1 MSLCVVL
8 SFYNDKISSF
18 LTMAI
23 KLPSSKS
30 KQNFK
35 MSMNIN
41 TLTIKAQELLQGAM
55 TIAKSRGQQALEP
68 EHILVAAI
76 AEDDSLGSYLISRA
90 GGSLPTIRR
99 EAEEALTHLP
109 RVEGV
114 DDNIFFSRSSS
125 AVIQR
130 AVDLTRAFSDRYA
143 SVEHIVIALAKER
156 SVARDI
162 LRRAGISEEQLI
174 AATREFRKGATI
186 DSATESVEFDAL
198 GKYAIDLNEGARTG
212 RLDPVIGRDE
222 EIRRVLQILSRRTKN
237 NPILVGEA
245 GVGKTAIAEGIA
257 QRIVNGDVPEN
268 LKNKRLFS
276 LDMGALIAGAKYKGE
291 FEERLKAVVKEV
303 TAAEGEVLLFIDE
316 IHTLVGA
323 GKSDGAMD
331 AANILKPA
339 LARGELRTIGATTLD
354 EYQKYFEKD
363 KALERRFQ
371 KVMVNE
377 PTMEDAI
384 SIMRG
389 LKERYEN
396 HHRVRIKDEAI
407 VASVELSHRYITD
420 RFLPDKAIDL
430 VDEAASRLRLEM
442 NSVPEEIDQLDRRIR
457 QLEIER
463 EAIRREGD
471 EERIKRLDGEIEEHR
486 AEYSILKAKW
496 QSERERLQTLQQAKE
511 GIEQAKIEAQQ
522 AERAGDYARVAE
534 LRYGK
539 IVELEKRVATLEEE
553 LRLSADTA
561 MIKEEV
567 SADDIAEV
575 VSRWSGIP
583 VKRMLQSEREKLLN
597 MEEELH
603 HRVVGQDEA
612 IGVISD
618 AVRRSRAGLSDSR
631 RPIGSFIFLGTTGV
645 GKTELAKA
653 LAEFLFNDDAMLTR
667 IDMSE
672 YQERHSVSRL
682 VGAPPGYVGYDEGG
696 QLTEAVRRKPYS
708 VVLLDEI
715 EKAHPDVFNIL
726 LQVLDDG
733 RLTDNKGRTVDFRNT
748 IIIMT
753 SNMGSNIISER
764 FATAFGEP
772 KPELLESVKGEVVE
786 LLKQHLKPEFLNRI
800 DEIVMFEPLGRKAI
814 EQIVDIQL
822 RHVAS
827 MLSNNGIE
835 MHYSEAAR
843 NYIAKVGFDPLYGAR
858 PIKRAIQREVVNTLS
873 KRILAGT
880 IDRSRPITI
889 DASDEGLIFTN

>member
-291 FEERLKAVVKEV
+291 CEERLKAVVKEV

-522 AERAGDYARVAE
+522 AERTGDYARVAE

-583 VKRMLQSEREKLLN
+583 VKRMLQSERQKLLN

-889 DASDEGLIFTN
+889 DSDGEGLIFTN

>member
-1 MSLCVVL
+1 
-8 SFYNDKISSF
+8 
-18 LTMAI
+18 
-23 KLPSSKS
+23 
-30 KQNFK
+30 
-35 MSMNIN
+35 MNVN
-41 TLTIKAQELLQGAM
+41 TLTIKAQELLQSAM
-55 TIAKSRGQQALEP
+55 TLARERGQQALEP
-68 EHILVAAI
+68 QHILAAAI
-76 AEDDSLGSYLISRA
+76 ADDDSLCCYLLGRVGVNVVTLRRA
-90 GGSLPTIRR
+90 VNDAIAHLVRVDGG
-99 EAEEALTHLP
+99 E
-109 RVEGV
+109 VY
-114 DDNIFFSRSSS
+114 FSRDSS
-125 AVIQR
+125 AVIQC
-130 AVDLTRAFSDRYA
+130 AVDLTRTFSDRYA
-143 SVEHIVIALAKER
+143 SVEHIVAALAKER
-156 SVARDI
+156 STARDL
-162 LRRAGISEEQLI
+162 LRDAG
-174 AATREFRKGATI
+174 ATADAIIKAIKEFRRGATI
-186 DSATESVEFDAL
+186 DSATESMEFDAL
-198 GKYAIDLNEGARTG
+198 GKYAINLNEEARSG

-257 QRIVNGDVPEN
+257 RRIVDGDVPEN
-268 LKNKRLFS
+268 LKNKILYS

-303 TAAEGEVLLFIDE
+303 TSAAGEVLLFIDE

-371 KVMVNE
+371 KVLVDE
-377 PTMEDAI
+377 PSVEDAV

-407 VASVELSHRYITD
+407 VASVELSHRYISD

-442 NSVPEEIDQLDRRIR
+442 NSVPEQIDQLDRRLR

-471 EERIKRLDGEIEEHR
+471 NERIKRLDADIEELR
-486 AEYSILKAKW
+486 AEHSALKAKW
-496 QSERERLQTLQQAKE
+496 QSERDRLKELQNAKE
-511 GIEQAKIEAQQ
+511 QIERAKIEAQQ
-522 AERAGDYARVAE
+522 AERTGDYARVAE
-534 LRYGK
+534 LRYGT
-539 IVELEKRVATLEEE
+539 IVELERRVATLEEE

-575 VSRWSGIP
+575 VSRWTGIP
-583 VKRMLQSEREKLLN
+583 VNRMLQSEREKLLN
-597 MEEELH
+597 MESELH
-603 HRVVGQDEA
+603 RRVVGQDEA
-612 IGVISD
+612 IEVVSD
-618 AVRRSRAGLSDSR
+618 AVRRSRAGLSDGR

-653 LAEFLFNDDAMLTR
+653 LAEFLFNDDQMLTR

-726 LQVLDDG
+726 LQLLDDG

-748 IIIMT
+748 IVIMT
-753 SNMGSNIISER
+753 SNMGSQLISER
-764 FATAFGEP
+764 FSNID
-772 KPELLESVKGEVVE
+772 ESHYDEIAERTKSDVVE
-786 LLKQHLKPEFLNRI
+786 LLKQHLKPEFINRV

-814 EQIVDIQL
+814 TEIVDMQL
-822 RHVAS
+822 RAVAK
-827 MLSNNGIE
+827 LLHQNGIE
-835 MHYSEAAR
+835 LVYTAAAR
-843 NYIAKVGFDPLYGAR
+843 SHIADVGFDPLFGAR
-858 PIKRAIQREVVNTLS
+858 PIKRAIQREVVNELS
-873 KRILAGT
+873 KRILAGKV
-880 IDRSRPITI
+880 DRSRPIRI
-889 DASDEGLIFTN
+889 DATDDGLSFEN

>member
-1 MSLCVVL
+1 
-8 SFYNDKISSF
+8 
-18 LTMAI
+18 
-23 KLPSSKS
+23 
-30 KQNFK
+30 
-35 MSMNIN
+35 MNIN
-41 TLTIKAQELLQGAM
+41 TLTIKAQELLQSAM
-55 TIAKSRGQQALEP
+55 TLARGQQQQSLEP
-68 EHILVAAI
+68 LHILSAAI
-76 AEDDSLGSYLISRA
+76 ADDDSLSSYLLGRVGA
-90 GGSLPTIRR
+90 NVALLRKELN
-99 EAEEALTHLP
+99 EAMSHLP
-109 RVEGV
+109 RVEGA
-114 DDNIFFSRSSS
+114 DDVYFSREAS
-125 AVIQR
+125 AVVQR
-130 AVDLTRAFSDRYA
+130 AVELTRTFSDRYA
-143 SVEHIVIALAKER
+143 SVEHLLAALAAER
-156 SVARDI
+156 GTARDI
-162 LRRAGISEEQLI
+162 LNRNGVSERQI
-174 AATREFRKGATI
+174 VDAVKEFRKGQTI
-186 DSATESVEFDAL
+186 DSQTETMEFDAL
-198 GKYAIDLNEGARTG
+198 GKYAINLNEGARTG

-257 QRIVNGDVPEN
+257 HRIVDGDVPEN
-268 LKNKRLFS
+268 LKNKVVYS

-471 EERIKRLDGEIEEHR
+471 AERIERLDADIEEQKAHYASLR
-486 AEYSILKAKW
+486 AKW
-496 QSERERLQTLQQAKE
+496 QSERDRIQEIQHLKEQIERSKV
-511 GIEQAKIEAQQ
+511 EAQQ
-522 AERAGDYARVAE
+522 AERAGDYGRVAE
-534 LRYGK
+534 LRYGT

-553 LRLSADTA
+553 LRLQSATA

-575 VSRWSGIP
+575 VSRWTGIP
-583 VKRMLQSEREKLLN
+583 LKRMLQSEREKLLN
-597 MEEELH
+597 MEQELH
-603 HRVVGQDEA
+603 QRVVGQDVAIEA
-612 IGVISD
+612 ISD
-618 AVRRSRAGLSDSR
+618 AVRRSRAGLSDGR
-631 RPIGSFIFLGTTGV
+631 RPVGSFIFLGTTGV

-653 LAEFLFNDDAMLTR
+653 LAEFLFNDDQMLTR

-748 IIIMT
+748 IVIMT
-753 SNMGSNIISER
+753 SNMGSHLISER
-764 FATAFGEP
+764 FAQSDGEP
-772 KPELLESVKGEVVE
+772 SPELVE
-786 LLKQHLKPEFLNRI
+786 QTRSDVIELMKQSLKPEFLNRV
-800 DEIVMFEPLGRKAI
+800 DEIVMFEPLSRKAV
-814 EQIVDIQL
+814 EEIVDMQL
-822 RHVAS
+822 RGVAK
-827 MLSNNGIE
+827 MLHHNGIE
-835 MHYSEAAR
+835 LIYTSEAR
-843 NYIAKVGFDPLYGAR
+843 RHIANVGFDALYGAR
-858 PIKRAIQREVVNTLS
+858 PVKRTIQREVVNDLS
-873 KRILAGT
+873 KRILAGRV
-880 IDRSRPITI
+880 DRTKPIRI
-889 DASDEGLIFTN
+889 DADGEGLIFYN